1 MKSAKR
7 APLTR
12 SVAMKRTLRHAGT
25 GAAALALLYA
35 ALIALF
41 PGDRNH
47 LGLLDS
53 AHAFSQIHAIAPL
66 ALMALTLLWL
76 AHRHTAVYA
85 RSAIA
90 LLLSVTAG
98 LVFAETVFVR
108 GLPTP
113 EGSVV
118 RDYAALPGA
127 LAGWYL
133 LMGLA
138 LAAGLSAVRARIA
151 VMVVALSAVA
161 ASVLTADHQMHGAA
175 WAAGVPLVAW
185 YVAGG
190 VQRPGTRMR
199 PAADA
204 WAPEGRLV
212 AFRPREEA
220 TPQQP
225 ATVSVPLRKTG

>member
-1 MKSAKR
+1 MR
-7 APLTR
+7 APHTR
-12 SVAMKRTLRHAGT
+12 SVAVKRTLRHAGT

-47 LGLLDS
+47 LGLLES

-66 ALMALTLLWL
+66 ALMALSLLWL

-85 RSAIA
+85 RAAIA
-90 LLLSVTAG
+90 LLLSITAG
-98 LVFAETVFVR
+98 LVFAETVSLR

-118 RDYAALPGA
+118 RDYVALPGA

-138 LAAGLSAVRARIA
+138 LAAVLSAVRARIA

-161 ASVLTADHQMHGAA
+161 TSVLTADHQMHGAA

-190 VQRPGTRMR
+190 LQRPRTRGR
-199 PAADA
+199 GPADA
-204 WAPEGRLV
+204 WEPEGRV
-212 AFRPREEA
+212 VPFRPRDGA
-220 TPQQP
+220 TRQRP

>member
-1 MKSAKR
+1 MR
-7 APLTR
+7 APHTR
-12 SVAMKRTLRHAGT
+12 SVAVKRTLRHAGT

-47 LGLLDS
+47 LGLPES
-53 AHAFSQIHAIAPL
+53 ARAFSQIHDIAPL

-76 AHRHTAVYA
+76 AHRHPAVYA
-85 RSAIA
+85 RAAIA
-90 LLLSVTAG
+90 LLLCITAG
-98 LVFAETVFVR
+98 LVVAETVSVR

-118 RDYAALPGA
+118 RDYVALPGA

-138 LAAGLSAVRARIA
+138 WAAGLPAVRARIA

-161 ASVLTADHQMHGAA
+161 TSVLSADHQMHGAA

-185 YVAGG
+185 YVAGRI
-190 VQRPGTRMR
+190 QRPRTRGRGT
-199 PAADA
+199 ADA
-204 WAPEGRLV
+204 WDPEGLV
-212 AFRPREEA
+212 VPFRPRDGA
-220 TPQQP
+220 TRQRP
-225 ATVSVPLRKTG
+225 ATVSVPLRKAG